1 MTITKF
7 DLYNPEWLEIVFD
20 SKNKEYG
27 AYDLRKHYAQNLV
40 KAMAIAFFSVAFL
53 YTAYSILKPKPEI
66 IDTIPYN
73 PTIIPPP
80 AFKKDVI
87 IPPSPPVSHPQVQSA
102 TVKYQTMVPTKDENS
117 TNPPELTELKTEV
130 IGTETKN
137 GTDNAGNIEIPQTGP
152 GGIDNMGKI
161 TETEK
166 TPVGMGAVEV
176 LPEPYGGAAAWQ
188 KFLQRNI
195 HYPPQ
200 ASEAGVQGK
209 VFLSFIVE
217 MDGHLSNITV
227 EHGAGSGLDEEAVR
241 VLKLAPA
248 WKPGIQNGHK
258 VRVKYT
264 IPINFMIPDPE

>member
-1 MTITKF
+1 MEITKF
-7 DLYNPEWLEIVFD
+7 DLCNPEWLEIVFD

-53 YTAYSILKPKPEI
+53 YMAYSILKPKPAAFV
-66 IDTIPYN
+66 
-73 PTIIPPP
+73 PTIVETPVTLMST
-80 AFKKDVI
+80 DVK
-87 IPPSPPVSHPQVQSA
+87 PPVIVPPKPQVTHPQVQVN
-102 TVKYQTMVPTKDENS
+102 TVKYPIFVAKPDKDAE
-117 TNPPELTELKTEV
+117 NPPKLTDLETSA
-130 IGTETKN
+130 IGTKAAKGKN
-137 GTDNAGNIEIPQTGP
+137 DDGGTGTAVIFDGPPVDPGVTEDN
-152 GGIDNMGKI
+152 
-161 TETEK
+161 
-166 TPVGMGAVEV
+166 TPKDMASVEV
-176 LPEPYGGAAAWQ
+176 LPEPYGGATAWQ
-188 KFLQRNI
+188 KFLQKNI

-217 MDGHLSNITV
+217 MDGRLSNITV
-227 EHGAGSGLDEEAVR
+227 ERGIGSGLSEEAVR

-264 IPINFMIPDPE
+264 IPINFVIPDSE